1 MKPCWPGWAGGLLA
15 ALWCS
20 AAIALDVVAEAE
32 APIVNDDM
40 TLARLTALRRAKV
53 QAVEQ
58 ATELLQVTTTAT
70 PAGMHERATFAPQG
84 RALGARIL
92 GEHVHK
98 GRLRLT
104 AEVRLEESGQP
115 ATCGER
121 PLRKALVT
129 TFPLRYPEQIRQGEY
144 MGWPQTTAE
153 ELTRLLNR
161 HGRLLSA
168 PAPTRIPFASVDAAP
183 EPERSKQGVPLLT
196 QWASQAR
203 AQYVIAGVFR
213 DFGATKKALLIPE
226 RQMVV
231 EAYIYDGISGE
242 MLARRE
248 FAQQVNFSWQMPK
261 TLTPGSRGFAE
272 SRLGEAY
279 YALLGEIGSWA
290 ESTIGCL
297 PFSARVIR
305 AEGGQLHIDV
315 GSDSGIEAGME
326 FVLTRTATAP
336 VTTDAGDVLAGE
348 RIPVAG
354 VIIKNVQPRYSVAE
368 ITAKKNPPTAR
379 PGDVLY
385 GL

>member
-1 MKPCWPGWAGGLLA
+1 MRPGRFGGLLA

-20 AAIALDVVAEAE
+20 AAVALDVVAEAE
-32 APIVNDDM
+32 APIVNEDM
-40 TLARLTALRRAKV
+40 TLARLTALRRAKA

-58 ATELLQVTTTAT
+58 GGSLLQATTTAT
-70 PAGMHERATFAPQG
+70 PTGIHESTTLTPQG
-84 RALGARIL
+84 RALDARIL
-92 GEHVHK
+92 AEYVRK
-98 GRLRLT
+98 DRLYLT
-104 AEVRLEESGQP
+104 AEVRLAEPGQP
-115 ATCGER
+115 AMCAGR
-121 PLRKALVT
+121 PLRKVLIT

-153 ELTRLLNR
+153 ELTRLINR

-168 PAPTRIPFASVDAAP
+168 PAPSRIPFTSVDAAP

-213 DFGATKKALLIPE
+213 DFGTTKKALLIPE
-226 RQMVV
+226 RQMVA

-261 TLTPGSRGFAE
+261 TLTPGSRSFAE

-279 YALLGEIGSWA
+279 YALLGEIGPWA

-305 AEGGQLHIDV
+305 VEGNQLHIDV
-315 GSDSGIEAGME
+315 GSDSGIEPGME
-326 FVLTRTATAP
+326 LVLTQTATTPA
-336 VTTDAGDVLAGE
+336 TTAAGDVLAGE

-354 VIIKNVQPRYSVAE
+354 VIVRNVQPRYSVVE
-368 ITAKKNPPTAR
+368 ITAKKNLPTAR